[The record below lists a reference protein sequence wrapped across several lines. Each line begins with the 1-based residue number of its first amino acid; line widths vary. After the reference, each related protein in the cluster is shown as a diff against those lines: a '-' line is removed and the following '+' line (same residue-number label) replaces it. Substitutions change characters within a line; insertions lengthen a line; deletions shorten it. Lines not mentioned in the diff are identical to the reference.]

1 MYINDIHIL
10 LYVVIAI
17 LGLQI
22 GQFINYVNVALVNK
36 RLILKRQT
44 FQDYKQVA
52 KTNYFLKIITMII
65 YICLLYKFNLSLELL
80 KYGILTPMLISVFIT
95 DLKTQT
101 IPNRLALTIFEVGLI
116 FVFVLGIQNLN
127 IAKDMLLG
135 MIVGGGV
142 FLLITLIG
150 GAIAGKEAMGLGDVK
165 LMAALGLYLGAVN
178 IALISIIA
186 FIVGAIVSIVLLIIG
201 KSKKDGYV
209 PFGPFIVIATLITIF
224 IPTGVLYT
232 FLMKILSLGMY

>member
-17 LGLQI
+17 LGSLI

-36 RLILKRQT
+36 RIILKKQT
-44 FQDYKQVA
+44 YQDYKQVA
-52 KTNYFLKIITMII
+52 KTNYFLKIITMIT
-65 YICLLYKFNLSLELL
+65 YIGLLYKFGLSLELL
-80 KYGILTPMLISVFIT
+80 KYVILTPMLISVFIT

-101 IPNRLALTIFEVGLI
+101 IPNRLVLTIFEIGLI

-135 MIVGGGV
+135 MAVGGGV
-142 FLLITLIG
+142 FLLITIIG
-150 GAIAGKEAMGLGDVK
+150 GALAGKEAMGFGDVK

-178 IALISIIA
+178 IALISVIA
-186 FIVGAIVSIVLLIIG
+186 FILGAIVSIILLIIG

-209 PFGPFIVIATLITIF
+209 PFGPFIAVATLMTIF

-232 FLMKILSLGMY
+232 FLMKVLSLGMY